1 MSKVIV
7 FVHGAGKFKKTFYKE
22 PLAALTALLGMEPP
36 AVGVWYSDIASV
48 GAPLS
53 VAAMRGKKSSRGA
66 AARRARQTKKR
77 RAAPA
82 LDGEEAANFKAA
94 FAMLVQ
100 SDFNALPQ
108 YERHNIAFTLPAQFL
123 AQVIATD
130 LTQVAGYLFD
140 SRTFNAMQTRMRDGL
155 NQALGM
161 GDEIVI
167 ASHSLGSLVAFD
179 CLRETAANSNVAS
192 FFTLGSP
199 LSKLRRLNLRTGD
212 LGEIPGN
219 VGEWLNLYDTT
230 DPVANAL
237 GPVFPSRPFRLRD
250 VFVDVNSDPIRSH
263 DYFTNQETLTEL
275 AAALL

>member
-7 FVHGAGKFKKTFYKE
+7 FVHGAGKFKKNWYKE
-22 PLAALTALLGMEPP
+22 PLAALTALLGDEPP

-48 GAPLS
+48 GAAPTLT
-53 VAAMRGKKSSRGA
+53 ARGKKKSN
-66 AARRARQTKKR
+66 
-77 RAAPA
+77 
-82 LDGEEAANFKAA
+82 LDGDEVNNFKAA

-108 YERHNIAFTLPAQFL
+108 HERHNIAFTMPAQFL
-123 AQVIATD
+123 AEIIASD

-140 SRTFNAMQTRMRDGL
+140 SKTYSAIQTRMRDGL

-161 GDEIVI
+161 GDEIVV
-167 ASHSLGSLVAFD
+167 AGHSLGSVVAFD
-179 CLRETAANSNVAS
+179 CLKETAGSSNVAS

-199 LSKLRRLNLRTGD
+199 LSKLRRLNMRTGD
-212 LGEIPGN
+212 LGAIPGN
-219 VGEWLNLYDTT
+219 LGEWLNLYDTT

-237 GPVFPSRPFRLRD
+237 GPLFPTRPFRLRD
-250 VFVDVNSDPIRSH
+250 VFVDVDSDPIRSH
-263 DYFTNQETLTEL
+263 DYFRNEETLAEL

>member
-7 FVHGAGKFKKTFYKE
+7 FVHGAGRVKPNYYKE
-22 PLAALTALLGMEPP
+22 PLAGLGELLGTTPE
-36 AVGVWYSDIASV
+36 AVGVYYSDLVSPAV
-48 GAPLS
+48 HKAGA
-53 VAAMRGKKSSRGA
+53 R
-66 AARRARQTKKR
+66 ARRTRNG
-77 RAAPA
+77 
-82 LDGEEAANFKAA
+82 LNGDEAANFKAA

-108 YERHNIAFTLPAQFL
+108 YERHAAAFAMPAQFL
-123 AQVIATD
+123 AEIITTD
-130 LTQVAGYLFD
+130 LNQVAEYLFA
-140 SRTFNAMQTRMRDGL
+140 SRTYNAVQKRMRDGL

-161 GDEIVI
+161 GDEVVI

-179 CLRETAANSNVAS
+179 ALRETAANSNVS
-192 FFTLGSP
+192 CLFTLGSP
-199 LSKLRRLNLRTGD
+199 LSKLRRLNIRTGD
-212 LGEIPGN
+212 LGAIPGN

-250 VFVDVNSDPIRSH
+250 VFVDVETDPIRSH
-263 DYFTNQETLTEL
+263 DYFHNEETLAEL

>member
-7 FVHGAGKFKKTFYKE
+7 FVHGAGKFKKNYFKE
-22 PLAALTALLGMEPP
+22 PLAALTALLGTQPP

-48 GAPLS
+48 GASLG
-53 VAAMRGKKSSRGA
+53 VAARGKTRG
-66 AARRARQTKKR
+66 KR
-77 RAAPA
+77 GRT
-82 LDGEEAANFKAA
+82 LDGDEVANFKAA

-108 YERHNIAFTLPAQFL
+108 YERHTIAFAMPAQFL
-123 AQVIATD
+123 AEVIATD

-140 SRTFNAMQTRMRDGL
+140 SKTYSAIQTRMRDGL

-167 ASHSLGSLVAFD
+167 ASHSLGSVVAFD
-179 CLRETAANSNVAS
+179 CLKESAGNSNVAS
-192 FFTLGSP
+192 LFTLGSP

-212 LGEIPGN
+212 LGAIPGN
-219 VGEWLNLYDTT
+219 VGEWLNLYDST

-250 VFVDVNSDPIRSH
+250 VFVDVDTDPIRSH
-263 DYFTNQETLTEL
+263 DYFRNEETLTEL
-275 AAALL
+275 AAAML